1 MTISMT
7 GYGRGEYLDER
18 YHFTVEA
25 KSVNNRY
32 LDIQVKMPR
41 KIAYLEEYIKQSL
54 KKYATRG
61 KVDIFVKLELGSES
75 DTKVSFDRELVK
87 NYYEVL
93 AGIEEVTGASSQVRA
108 VDLAKFQD
116 VIRLEE
122 KEIDQSEIKRCLDSA
137 MDMAFTSFRDMRRS
151 EGEKLKEDILERCQ
165 LLEVYFEKIEKLS
178 ENIESEYQQKLMTR
192 LSDMLKNMG
201 QNIDD
206 QRIVQEA
213 AILAD
218 KANVTEEIVRFR
230 SHIIQ
235 LKETVEGEDSVG
247 RKMDFILQ
255 EMNREVNTI
264 GSKSSKIEITNVVVD
279 LKCELE
285 KIREQIQ
292 NIE

>member
-1 MTISMT
+1 MT

-32 LDIQVKMPR
+32 LDIQVKLPR
-41 KIAYLEEYIKQSL
+41 KINYLEEYIKQSL

-61 KVDIFVKLELGSES
+61 KVDIYVKLELGNAS
-75 DTKVSFDRELVK
+75 DTKVSFDSVLVK
-87 NYYEVL
+87 NYFDVL
-93 AGIEEVTGASSQVRA
+93 TGIEAVTGASSIVRA

-116 VIRLEE
+116 VIKLEE
-122 KEIDQSEIKRCLDSA
+122 REIDENEIKNCLDNA
-137 MDMAFTSFRDMRRS
+137 MNIAFANFKDMRRV
-151 EGEKLKEDILERCQ
+151 EGAKLSEDILERCI
-165 LLEVYFEKIEKLS
+165 LLDDYFKKIEALS
-178 ENIESEYQQKLMTR
+178 ENIEIEYREKLMLR
-192 LSDMLKNMG
+192 LSDMLKNLG
-201 QNIDD
+201 QNIDE

-218 KANVTEEIVRFR
+218 KANVTEEIVRFK
-230 SHIIQ
+230 SHILQ
-235 LKETVEGEDSVG
+235 LKDTLKEEDSVG

-285 KIREQIQ
+285 KIREQVQ

>member
-32 LDIQVKMPR
+32 LDIQVKLPR
-41 KIAYLEEYIKQSL
+41 KITYLEEYIKQSL
-54 KKYATRG
+54 KKFATRG
-61 KVDIFVKLELGSES
+61 KVDIYVKLELGNTS
-75 DTKVSFDRELVK
+75 DTKVSFDSILAK
-87 NYYEVL
+87 NYHEVL
-93 AGIEEVTGASSQVRA
+93 MGIEEATGASSTVSA
-108 VDLAKFQD
+108 LDLAKFQD
-116 VIRLEE
+116 VIKLQE
-122 KEIDQSEIKRCLDSA
+122 KEIDQNEIKNCLDNA
-137 MDMAFTSFRDMRRS
+137 MNIAFANFKDMRRV
-151 EGEKLKEDILERCQ
+151 EGAKLKEDILERCI
-165 LLEVYFEKIEKLS
+165 LLTGYFEKIETLS
-178 ENIESEYQQKLMTR
+178 DSIELEYQEKLMLR
-192 LSDMLKNMG
+192 LTEMLKNLG
-201 QNIDD
+201 QNIDE

-218 KANVTEEIVRFR
+218 KANVTEEIVRFK
-230 SHIIQ
+230 SHILQ
-235 LKETVEGEDSVG
+235 LKDTLEEEDSVG

-285 KIREQIQ
+285 KIREQVQ

>member
-32 LDIQVKMPR
+32 LDIQVKLPR
-41 KIAYLEEYIKQSL
+41 KIAYLEEYIKQSF

-75 DTKVSFDRELVK
+75 DTKVSFDKALVK
-87 NYYEVL
+87 NYYEIL
-93 AGIEEVTGASSQVRA
+93 TGIEEVTGASSQVRA

-116 VIRLEE
+116 VVRLEE
-122 KEIDQSEIKRCLDSA
+122 KEIDQNEIKRCLDKA
-137 MDMAFTSFRDMRRS
+137 MEPAFISFREMRGV
-151 EGEKLKEDILERCQ
+151 EGEKLKEDILQRCT
-165 LLEVYFEKIEKLS
+165 LLETYFEKIEQLS
-178 ENIESEYQQKLMTR
+178 ENIEFEYHQKLVAR

-206 QRIVQEA
+206 QRVVQEA

-218 KANVTEEIVRFR
+218 KSNVTEEIVRFK

-235 LKETVEGEDSVG
+235 LKETVEGEESVG

>member
-32 LDIQVKMPR
+32 LDIQVKLPR
-41 KIAYLEEYIKQSL
+41 KITYLEEYIKQTL

-61 KVDIFVKLELGSES
+61 KVDVYVKLELGNES
-75 DTKVSFDRELVK
+75 DTKVSFDKALAK
-87 NYYEVL
+87 NYFDVL
-93 AGIEEVTGASSQVRA
+93 MGLEEITGSSSQVRA

-116 VIRLEE
+116 VVKLEE
-122 KEIDQSEIKRCLDSA
+122 REVDQNEIKRCLDAA
-137 MDMAFTSFRDMRRS
+137 MDIAFSNFKDMRRI
-151 EGEKLKEDILERCQ
+151 EGQKLKEDILERCD
-165 LLEVYFEKIEKLS
+165 LLGVYFEKIEKLT
-178 ENIESEYQQKLMTR
+178 ENIELEYHQRLMTR
-192 LSDMLKNMG
+192 LTDMLKNLG
-201 QNIDD
+201 QNVDE
-206 QRIVQEA
+206 QRVVQEA

-218 KANVTEEIVRFR
+218 KANITEEIVRFK
-230 SHIIQ
+230 SHILQ
-235 LKETVEGEDSVG
+235 LKDTLEEEDSVG

-264 GSKSSKIEITNVVVD
+264 GSKSSKIEITNIVVD

>member
-1 MTISMT
+1 MAISMT
-7 GYGRGEYLDER
+7 GYGRGEYFDEK
-18 YHFTVEA
+18 YHFTVEL

-32 LDIQVKMPR
+32 LDVQVKLPR
-41 KIAYLEEYIKQSL
+41 KISYLEEHIKQSL

-61 KVDIFVKLELGSES
+61 KIEVFVKLDFGSTS
-75 DTKVSFDRELVK
+75 DTKVSFDKALAK

-93 AGIEEVTGASSQVRA
+93 LGIEKETGAANVVRA
-108 VDLAKFQD
+108 IDLAKFQD
-116 VIRLEE
+116 VLRVEEKDIDQDELKIALDKSLEE
-122 KEIDQSEIKRCLDSA
+122 
-137 MDMAFTSFRDMRRS
+137 AFINFRSMRKL
-151 EGEKLKEDILERCQ
+151 EGDKLKEDIFARCN
-165 LLEVYFEKIEKLS
+165 LLSDYFNEIEVLSDKIEQEQRAKLLS
-178 ENIESEYQQKLMTR
+178 R
-192 LSDMLKNMG
+192 LADIIKSLG
-201 QNIDD
+201 QEFD
-206 QRIVQEA
+206 QARVVQEA

-230 SHIIQ
+230 SHIDQ
-235 LKETVEGEDSVG
+235 LRETLEGEDSVG

-264 GSKSSKIEITNVVVD
+264 GSKSTKLEITNTVVD

>member
-32 LDIQVKMPR
+32 LDIQVKLPR
-41 KIAYLEEYIKQSL
+41 KITYLEEYIKQSL

-61 KVDIFVKLELGSES
+61 KVDIFVKLELGNTS
-75 DTKVSFDRELVK
+75 DTKVSFDSILVK
-87 NYYEVL
+87 NYHDVL
-93 AGIEEVTGASSQVRA
+93 MGIEEVTGASSTVSA
-108 VDLAKFQD
+108 LDLARLQD
-116 VIRLEE
+116 VIKLQE
-122 KEIDQSEIKRCLDSA
+122 KEIDQNEIKNCLDNA
-137 MDMAFTSFRDMRRS
+137 MNIAFANFKDMRRV
-151 EGEKLKEDILERCQ
+151 EGAKLQEDILERCI
-165 LLEVYFEKIEKLS
+165 LLTGYFEKIEALS
-178 ENIESEYQQKLMTR
+178 ENIEIEYQEKLILR
-192 LSDMLKNMG
+192 LVDMLKNLG
-201 QNIDD
+201 QNIDE

-218 KANVTEEIVRFR
+218 KANVTEEIVRFK
-230 SHIIQ
+230 SHILQ
-235 LKETVEGEDSVG
+235 LKDTLEEEDSVG

-285 KIREQIQ
+285 KIREQVQ

>member
-32 LDIQVKMPR
+32 LDIQVKLPR
-41 KIAYLEEYIKQSL
+41 KITYLEEYIKQNL

-61 KVDIFVKLELGSES
+61 KVEIFVKLELGNTS
-75 DTKVSFDRELVK
+75 DTKVSFDSVLVK
-87 NYYEVL
+87 NYFDVL
-93 AGIEEVTGASSQVRA
+93 MGIEEVTGASSA
-108 VDLAKFQD
+108 VSALELARFQD
-116 VIRLEE
+116 VIKLEE
-122 KEIDQSEIKRCLDSA
+122 KEVDQNEIKNCLDNA
-137 MDMAFTSFRDMRRS
+137 MNLAFSNFKDMRRV
-151 EGEKLKEDILERCQ
+151 EGSKLKEDILERCN
-165 LLEVYFEKIEKLS
+165 LLVDYFESIEALS
-178 ENIESEYQQKLMTR
+178 ENIELEYQEKLILR
-192 LSDMLKNMG
+192 LAEMLKNLG
-201 QNIDD
+201 QNIDE

-218 KANVTEEIVRFR
+218 KANVTEEIVRFK
-230 SHIIQ
+230 SHILQ
-235 LKETVEGEDSVG
+235 LKDTLEEEDSVG

-285 KIREQIQ
+285 KIREQVQ